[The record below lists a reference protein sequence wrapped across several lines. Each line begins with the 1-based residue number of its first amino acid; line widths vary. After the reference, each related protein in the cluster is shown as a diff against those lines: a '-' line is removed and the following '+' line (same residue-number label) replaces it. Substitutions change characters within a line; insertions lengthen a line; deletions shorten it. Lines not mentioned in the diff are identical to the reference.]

1 MEISQEGLLVM
12 ILSKSLSIGS
22 PTNTATQMNDRMLSL
37 PQSLKYIETDRSNVI
52 FEPYFFD
59 NGIMISSE

>member
-22 PTNTATQMNDRMLSL
+22 PTNTAAQMNDRMLSL
-37 PQSLKYIETDRSNVI
+37 PQSLKYIESDGSNVI

>member
-12 ILSKSLSIGS
+12 ILSKSLSIGL
-22 PTNTATQMNDRMLSL
+22 PTNTAAQMNDRMLSL
-37 PQSLKYIETDRSNVI
+37 PQSLKYIETDWFNII

-59 NGIMISSE
+59 NRIMISNE